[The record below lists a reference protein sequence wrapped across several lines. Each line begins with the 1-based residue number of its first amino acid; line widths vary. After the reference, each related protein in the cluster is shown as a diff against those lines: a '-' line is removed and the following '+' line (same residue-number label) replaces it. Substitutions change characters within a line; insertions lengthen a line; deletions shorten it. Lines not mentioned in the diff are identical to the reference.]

1 MSNKDPKLSM
11 LGRDSLAGMAPVV
24 LATAVAIALGATP
37 VTALSAVNILNPSG
51 GSTATDGLR
60 IYTENARYQ
69 VSRLGLKQVYQ
80 ETDSGGPTFTPG
92 TLTFALY
99 ADGTKFVPDYPSVS
113 ETGGFQWFYYSG
125 NSAPIVEWTSTG
137 NTLTDLTDGNWRN
150 VETLTASHNSR
161 NYVMTVTTDYT
172 SPNTF
177 AELTVSIDLPAGLA
191 APVALYLVSDFYL
204 AGGDSG
210 PTATGLV
217 GDRRYVVQ
225 TRALVGGS
233 IAVGGILESDGAVN
247 TFTSYKGG
255 VYREGYGADIFAS
268 VTQCFGPCDGSAYPN
283 TVDPAST
290 DAGVAAHWVVDLTTE
305 ATTFTRKVKVYF
317 SDALPSSG
325 IATMTS
331 ITNVDPSPVLTGG
344 QYTVSGQVSLEDS
357 AGAPS
362 TLPGKVDVLVDG
374 SEFCTDSDLTDLE
387 AGIYEFSC
395 SGTAGDPGEYGVE
408 ATYTDTS
415 DPQTYITSADTADQT
430 VNAPPPV
437 SCDGFFTPVDRHPTV
452 NRANAGRTIPLK
464 WRCTNDGVPV
474 DTVPEDFQVTST
486 GCNSD
491 TAASALTDSIEEY
504 AGKSGLI
511 SQGNGYWQF
520 NWATP
525 KGYANSCRTAIVT
538 FDGVEISAD
547 FRFVR

>member
-1 MSNKDPKLSM
+1 MSYKDPKLSM
-11 LGRDSLAGMAPVV
+11 LGRDALAGMAPVV

-37 VTALSAVNILNPSG
+37 TAALAAVNILNPSG
-51 GSTATDGLR
+51 GNTATDGLR

-69 VSRLGLKQVYQ
+69 VSRVGLRQVYQ
-80 ETDSGGPTFTPG
+80 ESGLYGSTFTPG

-99 ADGTKFVPDYPSVS
+99 ADGTKFVPDYPAVP
-113 ETGGFQWFYYSG
+113 ETGGFQWSFSG
-125 NSAPIVEWTSTG
+125 NSAPLVEWISTD
-137 NTLTDLTDGNWRN
+137 NTLTDLTGGNWRN

-172 SPNTF
+172 SPNSF
-177 AELTVSIDLPAGLA
+177 AELTVSIALPAGLA
-191 APVALYLVSDFYL
+191 APVALYLVSDFFL
-204 AGGDSG
+204 AGGDAG
-210 PTATGLV
+210 PTATELDG
-217 GDRRYVVQ
+217 GRRYVVQ
-225 TRALVGGS
+225 TRDLSGGT
-233 IAVGGILESDGAVN
+233 AVGGILESDGAVN

-255 VYREGYGADIFAS
+255 LYTEGYGGRPLGS
-268 VTQCFGPCDGSAYPN
+268 CFGPCDGSAYPN
-283 TVDPAST
+283 TVNPVST
-290 DAGVAAHWVVDLTTE
+290 DAGVAAHWVADLTTE
-305 ATTFTRKVKVYF
+305 AAIFTRKVKLYF

-362 TLPGKVDVLVDG
+362 TLPGKVDVLVD
-374 SEFCTDSDLTDLE
+374 SSDFCTDSDLTELE
-387 AGIYEFSC
+387 GGIYGFSC
-395 SGTAGDPGEYGVE
+395 SGTAGAPGIYEVE

-415 DPQTYITSADTADQT
+415 EPQTYVTSADTASQT
-430 VNAPPPV
+430 VNAPPPT
-437 SCDGFFTPVDRHPTV
+437 SCDGFFAPVDRRPTV
-452 NRANAGRTIPLK
+452 NRANAGRIIPLK

-474 DTVPEDFQVTST
+474 DTVPADFKVTSS
-486 GCNSD
+486 GCSAD
-491 TAASALTDSIEEY
+491 AATSTLADSIEEY

-525 KGYANSCRTAIVT
+525 KSYANLCRTTTIT
-538 FDGVEISAD
+538 FDGTTLSAD
-547 FRFVR
+547 FQFKR